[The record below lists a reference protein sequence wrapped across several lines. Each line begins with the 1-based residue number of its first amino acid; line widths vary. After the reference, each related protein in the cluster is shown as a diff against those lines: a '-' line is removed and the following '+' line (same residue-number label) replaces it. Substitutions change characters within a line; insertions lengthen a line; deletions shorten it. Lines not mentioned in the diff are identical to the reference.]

1 MNLYLLK
8 TPNEV
13 YATNAENAT
22 EAKVKFKEEYPD
34 YYVDLEKV
42 KKIPV
47 ETLVRLG
54 DNDSIIFF

>member
-1 MNLYLLK
+1 MNLYLIK
-8 TPNEV
+8 TVKDV

-22 EAKVKFKEEYPD
+22 EAKQKFGKEYPD
-34 YYVDLEKV
+34 YYPDVEKI

-47 ETLVRLG
+47 ESLVRME